1 MTQHTNPG
9 TDTTINPIAIDDS
22 YRERKRKEQLRVDWV
37 EEVRSRCYS
46 YTEFYGGERVI
57 RFDEL
62 EGVIQQVKE
71 ERRECYDAHTGA
83 TAQESVDA
91 ANKER
96 DDLIRWLSDYANHR
110 IYWSGNGCAYDIKTK
125 LKEIAL
131 LQAGRK

>member
-1 MTQHTNPG
+1 MTQHINPG
-9 TDTTINPIAIDDS
+9 TDTTINPVVIDDS

-71 ERRECYDAHTGA
+71 ERRECYDAHTDA
-83 TAQESVDA
+83 ITPAHPPEAQQPQKFTSTE
-91 ANKER
+91 
-96 DDLIRWLSDYANHR
+96 
-110 IYWSGNGCAYDIKTK
+110 
-125 LKEIAL
+125 L
-131 LQAGRK
+131 LLLAHDEWKR